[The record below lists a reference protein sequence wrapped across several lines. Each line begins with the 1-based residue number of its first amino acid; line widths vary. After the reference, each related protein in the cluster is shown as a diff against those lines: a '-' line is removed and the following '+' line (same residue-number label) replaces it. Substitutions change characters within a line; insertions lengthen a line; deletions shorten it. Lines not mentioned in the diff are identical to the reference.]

1 MRQRQGERE
10 RKDDGLS
17 ATKPAALRREPVRMS
32 LAKARRTHAATVDA
46 SPQPGRAALPGWLRQ
61 RYAEHLDAARAS
73 IVREAKRGMRG
84 NSESDAGIL
93 ADRRIKAILAS
104 AGLRLPSPATVAAYR
119 RDHAHMLAAGLTP
132 GDKATTFQHF
142 NRLRSA
148 WRFCEVE
155 VIRALRQEAEAARKA
170 GDYSRMRSQTVAAYE
185 RAVLLDALFLSD
197 LSAPSRQ
204 TWGKKSAALRA
215 AGIGKTTG
223 KSKRAAGRVAPTP
236 DQLLVLL
243 LQQRNRCT
251 RVEIAAAVFAC
262 FGIRPAELVAGVALS
277 IEGKTL
283 RLEVC
288 GAKVDET
295 RGQPLRVL
303 SIEAERI
310 GCSGLAVALL
320 RQEVGA
326 GRCLVKLTTADLCA
340 VRRALRTAQRG
351 LSPYAYRHARA
362 SDAKASQ
369 DRRGVASWLG
379 HRTDR
384 AQSGYGNARS
394 SSGAVKVHAAQSSR
408 PVRQIKTLPSRA
420 ASTLAPIETR
430 PTRVPLPTLRRR
442 RPGLR

>member
-1 MRQRQGERE
+1 
-10 RKDDGLS
+10 
-17 ATKPAALRREPVRMS
+17 MS
-32 LAKARRTHAATVDA
+32 LAQARRTQAATVGDT
-46 SPQPGRAALPGWLRQ
+46 PQPSAAAALPGWLRQ

-84 NSESDAGIL
+84 DSENDAGIL

-104 AGLRLPSPATVAAYR
+104 AGLRMPSPTTAAAYR
-119 RDHAHMLAAGLTP
+119 RDHAHMLAASLTP

-155 VIRALRQEAEAARKA
+155 AIRALRQEAEAARKA

-185 RAVLLDALFLSD
+185 RAVLLDALFLTD

-204 TWGKKSAALRA
+204 TWGKKSATLRA
-215 AGIGKTTG
+215 AGIGKNAG

-236 DQLLVLL
+236 DQLLFLL
-243 LQQRNRCT
+243 LQQRNRCA

-262 FGIRPAELVAGVALS
+262 FGVRPAELGAGVVLS
-277 IEGKTL
+277 VEGKTL
-283 RLEVC
+283 RLEVR
-288 GAKVDET
+288 GAKVDEI

-303 SIEAERI
+303 SIEPERV
-310 GCSGLAVALL
+310 GCSSLAVALL
-320 RQEVGA
+320 RHEVDA
-326 GRCLVKLTTADLCA
+326 GRCLVRLTTADLVA

-369 DRRGVASWLG
+369 CRAVVAAWLG

-394 SSGAVKVHAAQSSR
+394 SSGAIRVKGAHASR
-408 PVRQIKTLPSRA
+408 LVRSVNTLPGGKACQTARVATRA
-420 ASTLAPIETR
+420 PLASGP
-430 PTRVPLPTLRRR
+430 PTLIFRTPRFR
-442 RPGLR
+442 

>member
-1 MRQRQGERE
+1 
-10 RKDDGLS
+10 
-17 ATKPAALRREPVRMS
+17 MS

-46 SPQPGRAALPGWLRQ
+46 SPQPSGAALPDWLRQ

-84 NSESDAGIL
+84 DGENDAGIL
-93 ADRRIKAILAS
+93 ADRRTQEILGL
-104 AGLRLPSPATVAAYR
+104 AGLRLPSPATTAAYR

-155 VIRALRQEAEAARKA
+155 AIRALRKKAEAARKA
-170 GDYSRMRSQTVAAYE
+170 KDYSRMRSQTVAAYE

-215 AGIGKTTG
+215 AGVGKTMG
-223 KSKRAAGRVAPTP
+223 KSKRAAARVAPTP

-262 FGIRPAELVAGVALS
+262 FGIRPAELVAGVVLS

-320 RQEVGA
+320 RQEIGA
-326 GRCLVKLTTADLCA
+326 GRCLVKLTAADLSA

-351 LSPYAYRHARA
+351 LSPYAFRHARA

-369 DRRGVASWLG
+369 DRRSVAAWLG

-394 SSGAVKVHAAQSSR
+394 SSGAVKIHAAQSSR
-408 PVRQIKTLPSRA
+408 PVRRIKSLPSREA
-420 ASTLAPIETR
+420 GKLAPIATC
-430 PTRVPLPTLRRR
+430 PSLVPPPPLRHR
-442 RPGLR
+442 RPGPR